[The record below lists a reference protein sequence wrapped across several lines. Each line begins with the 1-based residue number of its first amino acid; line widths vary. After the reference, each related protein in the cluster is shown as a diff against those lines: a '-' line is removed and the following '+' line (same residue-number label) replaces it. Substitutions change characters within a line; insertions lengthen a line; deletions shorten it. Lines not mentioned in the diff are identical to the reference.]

1 MDEETSE
8 GPSSDRVAA
17 AKERERFPAE
27 HRITVRVIPDLVA
40 RQPIE
45 VWTADL
51 GESEGG
57 DLALEIQAEFEAAL
71 VGADAYELSSTR
83 KYVEW
88 GASAINVD
96 VLLTL
101 AEWVLAGVAG
111 NATYDVLR
119 RAIRGFA
126 NRSLDHE
133 GGLREPMTAEQAA
146 HLGRWKLRYAFDMS
160 DEDAEDLVVVGED
173 RRDEGGRVIRYE
185 LGDRCYE
192 AEMVEEDGLVWIAR
206 VRWQQR
212 DDE

>member
-1 MDEETSE
+1 MDEEASE
-8 GPSSDRVAA
+8 GPSSDQVAA
-17 AKERERFPAE
+17 AKERERLPAE
-27 HRITVRVIPDLVA
+27 HRITVRVIPDLLG
-40 RQPIE
+40 REPIE

-57 DLALEIQAEFEAAL
+57 VLALEIQAELDGAL
-71 VGADAYELSSTR
+71 LGADAYELSSTR

-133 GGLREPMTAEQAA
+133 SGLREPMTAEQAA
-146 HLGRWKLRYAFDMS
+146 HLGRWKLRYAFAMS
-160 DEDAEDLVVVGED
+160 DEDADNLVVVGED
-173 RRDEGGRVIRYE
+173 RRHDGSRVIRYE
-185 LGDRCYE
+185 LGDLRFE

-206 VRWQQR
+206 VGWQQR
-212 DDE
+212 EDD